1 VSVNVSPTQFRGG
14 ELPAMV
20 RRVLAATGLEP
31 HRLELELTETVLL
44 EDTQK
49 AQAALEELKAL
60 GVRLTM
66 DDFGTGYSSLGYL
79 RNFPFDGIKIDQQF
93 IADLDGTG
101 DARAIVQA
109 IVALG
114 KALGMTVTA
123 EGVET
128 AEQLMLLR
136 HDACEEVQ
144 GFYMSRPLT
153 RDGLASLIEAGQ
165 ETAASAP
172 PSEPARR
179 VG

>member
-1 VSVNVSPTQFRGG
+1 
-14 ELPAMV
+14 
-20 RRVLAATGLEP
+20 
-31 HRLELELTETVLL
+31 
-44 EDTQK
+44 
-49 AQAALEELKAL
+49 
-60 GVRLTM
+60 M

-153 RDGLASLIEAGQ
+153 RDGLASLIQGGSAT
-165 ETAASAP
+165 TASTSPA
-172 PSEPARR
+172 EPARR
-179 VG
+179 AG